1 MSILF
6 VISSHPRTIVHRCI
20 PSAINRNERK
30 LDLTRRQS
38 SPIWWV
44 RERENASFR
53 STARIHRHTQTH
65 QSISFSIFFL
75 GFYSGCVCVCVC
87 DKQAKCGV
95 DDEKLSILFF
105 ATAAFLLL
113 LLLLPPDTWG
123 GVLVVTPVCGWVSS
137 SLTCP
142 CARVCVCVCNQ
153 DAGCA
158 HITPVR
164 KGKSCLIILFH
175 SAIAPPL
182 VFLASSCA
190 RPSRPHLLRSCV
202 GVHIHP
208 RAHKHT
214 QLHRLRNCKL
224 NHTQK
229 QPFFLLEK
237 LRRRM
242 KSSTTNSPFD
252 GPRKSDRAATVCFP
266 S

>member
-20 PSAINRNERK
+20 PSAISRSERK

-53 STARIHRHTQTH
+53 STAHTHAQTH

-75 GFYSGCVCVCVC
+75 GFYSGFVCVC

-142 CARVCVCVCNQ
+142 CAFECVYVTKMRVVL
-153 DAGCA
+153 
-158 HITPVR
+158 TSLPYE
-164 KGKSCLIILFH
+164 KE
-175 SAIAPPL
+175 
-182 VFLASSCA
+182 
-190 RPSRPHLLRSCV
+190 
-202 GVHIHP
+202 
-208 RAHKHT
+208 
-214 QLHRLRNCKL
+214 
-224 NHTQK
+224 NH
-229 QPFFLLEK
+229 
-237 LRRRM
+237 
-242 KSSTTNSPFD
+242 
-252 GPRKSDRAATVCFP
+252 V
-266 S
+266 